1 MGRGEPM
8 TKRYVILGNGIAGQ
22 TCAEDLRKA
31 DENATVTIVAAERHP
46 LYNRVALPRYLR
58 GQVRREKVFM
68 RTAEQS
74 ASQNIDI
81 HFETWATDVDLQE
94 KVVHTNRGQDLK
106 YDAILIATGGRPKPP
121 PWPGSAEVTAC
132 IGFQTLDDTD
142 AIIEKAD
149 QSERVLVMGGSFIGY
164 ELAEG
169 VSFRK
174 KANVTW
180 IMRGPWFLRYVLDE
194 EGGRLCRR
202 LGEEQGVQFI
212 TSDEVQKFSRQNG
225 RYLAET
231 VNGEKVE
238 FDLLTYG
245 VGLDYYTEPV
255 RDGRV
260 ELSKGIIT
268 DSKLR
273 TSAPDAYAAGD
284 IAVFYD
290 LMVERHNQMGTWDNA
305 EAHGK
310 VAARNMAGADE
321 DFFDV
326 PTYTTTMFGS
336 TLAVMG
342 VKPDVQPGL
351 ESVRTFSFEEKFYRK
366 LFFKDDRLV
375 GAIMIGPP
383 KGRKKLIEIMR
394 SRQKIERPKQEL
406 LDPANLKESTVR
418 RGDESSYRLPRTN
431 GIRLQR
437 NRSFDPSDPRV
448 DPPLAKGRHRPD
460 AERGRGRGGPVP
472 SSPLRGR
479 TWTEGGLDRASPRRS
494 PCPGRATRGDLR
506 GSGSAAGRR
515 ARAAGVAG
523 GPARQAAPRHR
534 VASPGGAA

>member
-1 MGRGEPM
+1 LSR
-8 TKRYVILGNGIAGQ
+8 RYVILGNGIAGQ
-22 TCAEDLRKA
+22 TAAEELRKLDGEA
-31 DENATVTIVAAERHP
+31 SIVMIAAERHP

-68 RTAEQS
+68 RTVEDYVKH
-74 ASQNIDI
+74 NLEIY
-81 HFETWATDVDLQE
+81 FETWATEVDVAG
-94 KVVHTNRGQDLK
+94 KIVRTNRDQEFP
-106 YDAILIATGGRPKPP
+106 YDALLVATGGRPKPP
-121 PWPGSAEVTAC
+121 PWPGCDDISQT

-149 QSERVLVMGGSFIGY
+149 TSERVLVMGGSFIGY

-174 KANVTW
+174 KAQLTW

-194 EGGRLCRR
+194 EGGQLCRQ
-202 LGEEQGVQFI
+202 LGEAQGVEFI
-212 TSDEVQKFSRQNG
+212 TSDEVQKFSRMNG
-225 RYLAET
+225 RFLAET
-231 VNGEKVE
+231 VNGKRVE

-255 RDGRV
+255 SRSEVKLD
-260 ELSKGIIT
+260 KGIVT

-273 TSAPDAYAAGD
+273 ASAPDVYAAGD

-342 VKPDVQPGL
+342 VTPDVQPGL

-366 LFFKDDRLV
+366 LFFKNDRLV

-394 SRQKIERPKQEL
+394 SRQVIERPRQEL
-406 LDPANLKESTVR
+406 LDPNNLKE
-418 RGDESSYRLPRTN
+418 
-431 GIRLQR
+431 
-437 NRSFDPSDPRV
+437 
-448 DPPLAKGRHRPD
+448 
-460 AERGRGRGGPVP
+460 
-472 SSPLRGR
+472 
-479 TWTEGGLDRASPRRS
+479 
-494 PCPGRATRGDLR
+494 
-506 GSGSAAGRR
+506 
-515 ARAAGVAG
+515 
-523 GPARQAAPRHR
+523 
-534 VASPGGAA
+534 

>member
-1 MGRGEPM
+1 M
-8 TKRYVILGNGIAGQ
+8 TRRYVVLGNGIAGQ
-22 TCAEDLRKA
+22 TAAEELRKLDA
-31 DENATVTIVAAERHP
+31 DASIVMIAAERHP

-68 RTAEQS
+68 RTAEDYTR
-74 ASQNIDI
+74 QNLDI
-81 HFETWATDVDLQE
+81 HFETWATEVDFAR
-94 KVVHTNRGQDLK
+94 KVVRTNRDQEFE
-106 YDAILIATGGRPKPP
+106 YDALLIATGGRPKPP
-121 PWPGSAEVTAC
+121 PWPGSDQLSQA

-149 QSERVLVMGGSFIGY
+149 AAERVLVMGGSFIGY

-174 KANVTW
+174 KAQLTW

-194 EGGRLCRR
+194 EGGQLCRQM
-202 LGEEQGVQFI
+202 GEAQGVEFI
-212 TSDEVQKFSRQNG
+212 TSDEVQKFSRSNG
-225 RYLAET
+225 RFLAET
-231 VNGEKVE
+231 VNGKRVE
-238 FDLLTYG
+238 FDVLTYG

-255 RDGRV
+255 RDSV
-260 ELSKGIIT
+260 VKLDKGIVT
-268 DSKLR
+268 DAKLR
-273 TSAPDAYAAGD
+273 ASAPDVYAAGD

-310 VAARNMAGADE
+310 VAARNMAGGDE

-342 VKPDVQPGL
+342 VTPDVQPDL
-351 ESVRTFSFEEKFYRK
+351 ESVRTYSLDEKFYRK

-394 SRQKIERPKQEL
+394 SRQRIERPKQEL
-406 LDPANLKESTVR
+406 LDPNNLK
-418 RGDESSYRLPRTN
+418 D
-431 GIRLQR
+431 
-437 NRSFDPSDPRV
+437 
-448 DPPLAKGRHRPD
+448 
-460 AERGRGRGGPVP
+460 
-472 SSPLRGR
+472 
-479 TWTEGGLDRASPRRS
+479 
-494 PCPGRATRGDLR
+494 
-506 GSGSAAGRR
+506 
-515 ARAAGVAG
+515 
-523 GPARQAAPRHR
+523 
-534 VASPGGAA
+534 

>member
-1 MGRGEPM
+1 M

-31 DENATVTIVAAERHP
+31 DANASITIVAAERHP

-74 ASQNIDI
+74 VAQNIDI
-81 HFETWATDVDLQE
+81 HFETWATDIDLTN
-94 KVVHTNRGQDLK
+94 KVVHTNRDHELK
-106 YDAILIATGGRPKPP
+106 YDALLVATGGRPKPP
-121 PWPGSAEVTAC
+121 PWPGSSDVDAC
-132 IGFQTLDDTD
+132 LGFQTLDDTD

-149 QSERVLVMGGSFIGY
+149 SSQRVLVMGGSFIGY

-169 VSFRK
+169 VSFRH
-174 KANVTW
+174 KAAVTW

-194 EGGRLCRR
+194 EGGRLCRQ
-202 LGEEQGVQFI
+202 LGEAQGVQFL

-225 RYLAET
+225 RYIADT

-255 RDGRV
+255 RNGV
-260 ELSKGIIT
+260 ELRNGIVT

-273 TSAPDAYAAGD
+273 TSAPDVYAAGD
-284 IAVFYD
+284 IAVFFD

-342 VKPDVQPGL
+342 VTPDVQPDL

-394 SRQKIERPKQEL
+394 SRQTIERPKQEL
-406 LDPANLKESTVR
+406 LDPANLK
-418 RGDESSYRLPRTN
+418 D
-431 GIRLQR
+431 
-437 NRSFDPSDPRV
+437 
-448 DPPLAKGRHRPD
+448 
-460 AERGRGRGGPVP
+460 
-472 SSPLRGR
+472 
-479 TWTEGGLDRASPRRS
+479 
-494 PCPGRATRGDLR
+494 
-506 GSGSAAGRR
+506 
-515 ARAAGVAG
+515 
-523 GPARQAAPRHR
+523 
-534 VASPGGAA
+534 

>member
-1 MGRGEPM
+1 LSR
-8 TKRYVILGNGIAGQ
+8 RYVILGNGIAGQ
-22 TCAEDLRKA
+22 TAAEELRKLDGEA
-31 DENATVTIVAAERHP
+31 SIVMIAAERHP

-68 RTAEQS
+68 RTVEDYVKH
-74 ASQNIDI
+74 NLEIY
-81 HFETWATDVDLQE
+81 FETWATEVDVAG
-94 KVVHTNRGQDLK
+94 KIVRTNRDQEFP
-106 YDAILIATGGRPKPP
+106 YDALLVATGGRPKPP
-121 PWPGSAEVTAC
+121 PWPGCDDVSQTV
-132 IGFQTLDDTD
+132 GFQTLDDTD

-149 QSERVLVMGGSFIGY
+149 TSERVLVMGGSFIGY

-174 KANVTW
+174 KAQLTW

-194 EGGRLCRR
+194 EGGQLCRQ
-202 LGEEQGVQFI
+202 LGESQGVEFI
-212 TSDEVQKFSRQNG
+212 TSDEVQKFSRMNG
-225 RYLAET
+225 RFLAET
-231 VNGEKVE
+231 VNGKRVE

-255 RDGRV
+255 SRSGVKLD
-260 ELSKGIIT
+260 KGIVT

-273 TSAPDAYAAGD
+273 ASAPDVYAAGD

-290 LMVERHNQMGTWDNA
+290 MMVERHNQMGTWDNA

-342 VKPDVQPGL
+342 VTPDVQPGL

-366 LFFKDDRLV
+366 LFFKNDRLV

-394 SRQKIERPKQEL
+394 SRQVIERPRQEL
-406 LDPANLKESTVR
+406 LDPNNLK
-418 RGDESSYRLPRTN
+418 D
-431 GIRLQR
+431 
-437 NRSFDPSDPRV
+437 
-448 DPPLAKGRHRPD
+448 
-460 AERGRGRGGPVP
+460 
-472 SSPLRGR
+472 
-479 TWTEGGLDRASPRRS
+479 
-494 PCPGRATRGDLR
+494 
-506 GSGSAAGRR
+506 
-515 ARAAGVAG
+515 
-523 GPARQAAPRHR
+523 
-534 VASPGGAA
+534 

>member
-1 MGRGEPM
+1 MR
-8 TKRYVILGNGIAGQ
+8 RYVILGNGIAGQ
-22 TCAEDLRKA
+22 TCAEDLRKTDA
-31 DENATVTIVAAERHP
+31 EASITIVAAERHP

-74 ASQNIDI
+74 AAQNIEI
-81 HFETWATDVDLQE
+81 HFETWATEIDFHD
-94 KVVHTNRGQDLK
+94 KVVRTNRGHELK
-106 YDAILIATGGRPKPP
+106 YDALLVATGGRPKPP
-121 PWPGSAEVTAC
+121 PWAGSAEVSAC
-132 IGFQTLDDTD
+132 MGFQTLDDTD
-142 AIIEKAD
+142 GIIEKAD
-149 QSERVLVMGGSFIGY
+149 ASERVLVMGGSFIGY

-194 EGGRLCRR
+194 EGGKLCRQ

-212 TSDEVQKFSRQNG
+212 TSDEVQKFSRLNG
-225 RYLAET
+225 RYRAET
-231 VNGEKVE
+231 VNGGKVE

-255 RDGRV
+255 GDAVKLNR
-260 ELSKGIIT
+260 GIVT
-268 DSKLR
+268 DAKLR

-284 IAVFYD
+284 VAVFYD

-305 EAHGK
+305 EAHGR
-310 VAARNMAGADE
+310 VAARNMAGENE

-342 VKPDVQPGL
+342 VTPDVQPGL

-383 KGRKKLIEIMR
+383 KGRKKLIQIMR

-406 LDPANLKESTVR
+406 LDPANLKDS
-418 RGDESSYRLPRTN
+418 
-431 GIRLQR
+431 
-437 NRSFDPSDPRV
+437 
-448 DPPLAKGRHRPD
+448 
-460 AERGRGRGGPVP
+460 
-472 SSPLRGR
+472 
-479 TWTEGGLDRASPRRS
+479 
-494 PCPGRATRGDLR
+494 
-506 GSGSAAGRR
+506 
-515 ARAAGVAG
+515 
-523 GPARQAAPRHR
+523 
-534 VASPGGAA
+534 

>member
-1 MGRGEPM
+1 MSR
-8 TKRYVILGNGIAGQ
+8 RYVILGNGIAGQ
-22 TCAEDLRKA
+22 TAAEELRKLDGEA
-31 DENATVTIVAAERHP
+31 SIVMIAAERHP

-68 RTAEQS
+68 RTVEDYVKH
-74 ASQNIDI
+74 NLEIY
-81 HFETWATDVDLQE
+81 FETWATEVDVAG
-94 KVVHTNRGQDLK
+94 KIVRTNRDQEFP
-106 YDAILIATGGRPKPP
+106 YDALLVATGGRPKPP
-121 PWPGSAEVTAC
+121 PWPGCDDVSQTV
-132 IGFQTLDDTD
+132 GFQTLDDTD

-149 QSERVLVMGGSFIGY
+149 TSERVLVMGGSFIGY

-174 KANVTW
+174 KAQLTW

-194 EGGRLCRR
+194 EGGQLCRQ
-202 LGEEQGVQFI
+202 LGEAQGVEFI
-212 TSDEVQKFSRQNG
+212 TSDEVQKFSRMNG
-225 RYLAET
+225 RFLAET
-231 VNGEKVE
+231 VNGKRVE

-255 RDGRV
+255 SRSEVKLD
-260 ELSKGIIT
+260 KGIIT

-273 TSAPDAYAAGD
+273 ASAPDVYAAGD

-290 LMVERHNQMGTWDNA
+290 LMVEHHNQMGTWDNA

-342 VKPDVQPGL
+342 VTPDVQPGL

-366 LFFKDDRLV
+366 LFFKNDRLV

-394 SRQKIERPKQEL
+394 SRQVIERPRQEL
-406 LDPANLKESTVR
+406 LDPNNLK
-418 RGDESSYRLPRTN
+418 D
-431 GIRLQR
+431 
-437 NRSFDPSDPRV
+437 
-448 DPPLAKGRHRPD
+448 
-460 AERGRGRGGPVP
+460 
-472 SSPLRGR
+472 
-479 TWTEGGLDRASPRRS
+479 
-494 PCPGRATRGDLR
+494 
-506 GSGSAAGRR
+506 
-515 ARAAGVAG
+515 
-523 GPARQAAPRHR
+523 
-534 VASPGGAA
+534 

>member
-1 MGRGEPM
+1 MAR
-8 TKRYVILGNGIAGQ
+8 RYVILGNGIAGQ
-22 TCAEDLRKA
+22 TAAEELRKLDA
-31 DENATVTIVAAERHP
+31 EASIVMIAAERHP

-68 RTAEQS
+68 RTVEDYAK
-74 ASQNIDI
+74 QNLDL
-81 HFETWATDVDLQE
+81 HLETWATEVDVAGKIVRTNKDQE
-94 KVVHTNRGQDLK
+94 FP
-106 YDAILIATGGRPKPP
+106 YDALLVATGGRPKPP
-121 PWPGSAEVTAC
+121 PWPGCDDVSQT

-149 QSERVLVMGGSFIGY
+149 TSERVLVMGGSFIGY

-174 KANVTW
+174 KAQLTW

-194 EGGRLCRR
+194 EGGQLCRQ
-202 LGEEQGVQFI
+202 LGEAQGVEFI
-212 TSDEVQKFSRQNG
+212 TSDEVQKFSRING
-225 RYLAET
+225 RFLAET
-231 VNGEKVE
+231 VNGKRVE

-255 RDGRV
+255 SRSEVRLD
-260 ELSKGIIT
+260 KGVVT

-273 TSAPDAYAAGD
+273 ASAPDVYAAGD

-342 VKPDVQPGL
+342 VTPDVQPDL

-366 LFFKDDRLV
+366 LFFKNDRLV

-394 SRQKIERPKQEL
+394 SRHVIERPKQEL
-406 LDPANLKESTVR
+406 LDPNNLK
-418 RGDESSYRLPRTN
+418 D
-431 GIRLQR
+431 
-437 NRSFDPSDPRV
+437 
-448 DPPLAKGRHRPD
+448 
-460 AERGRGRGGPVP
+460 
-472 SSPLRGR
+472 
-479 TWTEGGLDRASPRRS
+479 
-494 PCPGRATRGDLR
+494 
-506 GSGSAAGRR
+506 
-515 ARAAGVAG
+515 
-523 GPARQAAPRHR
+523 
-534 VASPGGAA
+534 

>member
-1 MGRGEPM
+1 M
-8 TKRYVILGNGIAGQ
+8 TKRFVILGNGIAGQ

-31 DENATVTIVAAERHP
+31 DSEASITIIAAEKHP

-74 ASQNIDI
+74 AQQSIDI
-81 HFETWATDVDLQE
+81 HFETWATEVDLRD
-94 KVVHTNRGQDLK
+94 KVVHTNRGQRFE

-121 PWPGSAEVTAC
+121 PWPGSADVSAC
-132 IGFQTLDDTD
+132 VGFQTLDDTD

-149 QSERVLVMGGSFIGY
+149 ASQRVLVMGGSFIGY

-169 VSFRK
+169 VSYRK
-174 KANVTW
+174 KAQVTW
-180 IMRGPWFLRYVLDE
+180 IMRGPWFLRYVLDK
-194 EGGRLCRR
+194 EGGKLCRQ

-212 TSDEVQKFSRQNG
+212 TSDEVQKFSRSNG
-225 RYLAET
+225 RYTAET

-255 RDGRV
+255 RDRV
-260 ELSKGIIT
+260 EMNKGIVT
-268 DSKLR
+268 DAKLR

-305 EAHGK
+305 EAHGR
-310 VAARNMAGADE
+310 VAARNMAGANE

-342 VKPDVQPGL
+342 VTPDVQPGL

-406 LDPANLKESTVR
+406 LDPANLK
-418 RGDESSYRLPRTN
+418 D
-431 GIRLQR
+431 
-437 NRSFDPSDPRV
+437 
-448 DPPLAKGRHRPD
+448 
-460 AERGRGRGGPVP
+460 
-472 SSPLRGR
+472 
-479 TWTEGGLDRASPRRS
+479 
-494 PCPGRATRGDLR
+494 
-506 GSGSAAGRR
+506 
-515 ARAAGVAG
+515 
-523 GPARQAAPRHR
+523 
-534 VASPGGAA
+534 

>member
-1 MGRGEPM
+1 M
-8 TKRYVILGNGIAGQ
+8 TRRYVILGNGIAGQ
-22 TCAEDLRKA
+22 TCAEELRKA
-31 DENATVTIVAAERHP
+31 DSEASIVMIAAERHP

-68 RTAEQS
+68 RTVEDYAAKNLE
-74 ASQNIDI
+74 I
-81 HFETWATDVDLQE
+81 HFETWATDVDVGK
-94 KVVHTNRGQDLK
+94 KVVHTNHEQEFP
-106 YDAILIATGGRPKPP
+106 YDALLIATGGRPKPP
-121 PWPGSAEVTAC
+121 PWAGSDEVSSV

-142 AIIEKAD
+142 AIIEKSDA
-149 QSERVLVMGGSFIGY
+149 SERVLVMGGSFIGY

-174 KANVTW
+174 KAKLTW

-194 EGGRLCRR
+194 EGGQLCRQ
-202 LGEEQGVQFI
+202 LGEAQGVEFI
-212 TSDEVQKFSRQNG
+212 TTDEVQKFSRTNG
-225 RYLAET
+225 RFLAET
-231 VNGEKVE
+231 VNGKKVE

-255 RDGRV
+255 RNAAVD
-260 ELSKGIIT
+260 LDKGIVT
-268 DSKLR
+268 DAKLR
-273 TSAPDAYAAGD
+273 ASAPDVYAAGD
-284 IAVFYD
+284 IAVFFD

-310 VAARNMAGADE
+310 VAAQNMAGADE

-342 VKPDVQPGL
+342 VTPDVQPNL
-351 ESVRTFSFEEKFYRK
+351 ESVRTYSFEEKFYRK

-406 LDPANLKESTVR
+406 LDPANLK
-418 RGDESSYRLPRTN
+418 D
-431 GIRLQR
+431 
-437 NRSFDPSDPRV
+437 
-448 DPPLAKGRHRPD
+448 
-460 AERGRGRGGPVP
+460 
-472 SSPLRGR
+472 
-479 TWTEGGLDRASPRRS
+479 
-494 PCPGRATRGDLR
+494 
-506 GSGSAAGRR
+506 
-515 ARAAGVAG
+515 
-523 GPARQAAPRHR
+523 
-534 VASPGGAA
+534 

>member
-1 MGRGEPM
+1 LSR
-8 TKRYVILGNGIAGQ
+8 RYVVIGNGIAGQ
-22 TCAEDLRKA
+22 TCAEELRKA
-31 DENATVTIVAAERHP
+31 DADASIVMIAAEKYP

-58 GQVRREKVFM
+58 GQVRREKVLM
-68 RTAEQS
+68 RTVEDYANRNLQV
-74 ASQNIDI
+74 
-81 HFETWATDVDLQE
+81 HFETWATDIDVPSKL
-94 KVVHTNRGQDLK
+94 VRTNRGQEFP
-106 YDAILIATGGRPKPP
+106 YDALLIATGGRPKAP
-121 PWPGSAEVTAC
+121 PWPGSDEVSAC
-132 IGFQTLDDTD
+132 LGFQTLDDTD

-149 QSERVLVMGGSFIGY
+149 ASEHVLVMGGSFIGY

-174 KANVTW
+174 KSKLTW

-194 EGGRLCRR
+194 EGGRLCRQ
-202 LGEEQGVQFI
+202 LGEAQDVQFLI
-212 TSDEVQKFSRQNG
+212 SDEVQKFSRNNG
-225 RYLAET
+225 RFHAET
-231 VNGEKVE
+231 VNGHHVD

-255 RDGRV
+255 RNTGI
-260 ELSKGIIT
+260 ELNKGIVT

-273 TSAPDAYAAGD
+273 TAAPDVYAAGD

-310 VAARNMAGADE
+310 VAARNMAGESE

-342 VKPDVQPGL
+342 VTPDVQPDL

-394 SRQKIERPKQEL
+394 SRQIIERPKQEL
-406 LDPANLKESTVR
+406 LDPNNLK
-418 RGDESSYRLPRTN
+418 D
-431 GIRLQR
+431 
-437 NRSFDPSDPRV
+437 
-448 DPPLAKGRHRPD
+448 
-460 AERGRGRGGPVP
+460 
-472 SSPLRGR
+472 
-479 TWTEGGLDRASPRRS
+479 
-494 PCPGRATRGDLR
+494 
-506 GSGSAAGRR
+506 
-515 ARAAGVAG
+515 
-523 GPARQAAPRHR
+523 
-534 VASPGGAA
+534 